1 MTVFLSVELE
11 VDTNV
16 SCQKKGKN
24 EDQNRMCRKFRKLA
38 TNVTK
43 RSNVLPNY
51 SCTFGR
57 IVVKG
62 KIDYWWKY
70 CELIDKEKRN
80 YRPYVCSYCSRRF
93 AQKHNLTIHIRTH
106 TNERYPI
113 WRFNE
118 SSRRNLSKSFFL
130 FIPQAIPVWNL
141 QQTICSAG

>member
-16 SCQKKGKN
+16 SCQKKEKN
-24 EDQNRMCRKFRKLA
+24 EDQNRMFRKFRKLA

-62 KIDYWWKY
+62 KIDYW
-70 CELIDKEKRN
+70 
-80 YRPYVCSYCSRRF
+80 
-93 AQKHNLTIHIRTH
+93 
-106 TNERYPI
+106 
-113 WRFNE
+113 
-118 SSRRNLSKSFFL
+118 
-130 FIPQAIPVWNL
+130 
-141 QQTICSAG
+141 